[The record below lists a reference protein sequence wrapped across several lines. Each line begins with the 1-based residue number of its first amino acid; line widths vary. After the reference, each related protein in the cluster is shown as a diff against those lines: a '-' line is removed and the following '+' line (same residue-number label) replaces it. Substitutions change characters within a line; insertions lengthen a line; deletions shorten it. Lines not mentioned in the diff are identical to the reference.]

1 MKVPDERSLLTQKF
15 GMIATST
22 DAPAKRNP
30 EMTNVLN
37 YPFKLNYPSG
47 KFQFISDKQAAA
59 LLEED
64 QLEALKALQP
74 GQTFTD
80 IDGDQWQRV
89 AS

>member
-1 MKVPDERSLLTQKF
+1 MP
-15 GMIATST
+15 
-22 DAPAKRNP
+22 
-30 EMTNVLN
+30 NVLN

-47 KFQFISDKQAAA
+47 KFQFISDKQAAT

-64 QLEALKALQP
+64 QLEVLNALQP